1 MSVQNTKLGSGK
13 GFSHCSSRAVTG
25 SMGGWARGK
34 GASNPSDDAI
44 GGDGVSGGDAGGGAD
59 ATYVPIEASLF

>member
-13 GFSHCSSRAVTG
+13 GFSHCSSRCVTG
-25 SMGGWARGK
+25 SMGGGARGK

-44 GGDGVSGGDAGGGAD
+44 GGEEVSGGDVGCGG
-59 ATYVPIEASLF
+59 